1 MSIVAT
7 HWRENFSEF
16 MTFKIKT
23 AKLSDVILEQL
34 ENMILEGS
42 LAAGQKLPPERE
54 LAKQFEVSRP
64 SLREAIQKLEARGLV
79 TRRQGGGTYVTNQL
93 EGGMTDPLFELIS
106 KHPESQFDLLE
117 FRHAL
122 EGIAAYYA
130 ALRGTETDFSYISD
144 CFDKIAL
151 ETEIEAQAKAIN
163 AFHFAVAE
171 ASHNVVLL
179 HLIRGM
185 QSLLEQN
192 IQQNL
197 SVLIQKPEVKHQ
209 LAEHRKGLFDAVI
222 QGEPNIARDASNAHL
237 AFIEEALLEAGKEH
251 SRIERSLRRSQK
263 N

>member
-1 MSIVAT
+1 MSL
-7 HWRENFSEF
+7 
-16 MTFKIKT
+16 KIKA

-42 LAAGQKLPPERE
+42 LMPGEKLPPERE

-64 SLREAIQKLEARGLV
+64 SLREAIQKLEAKGLV
-79 TRRQGGGTYVTNQL
+79 TRRQGGGTYVKNQL
-93 EGGMTDPLFELIS
+93 EQGLTDPLFDLIS

-130 ALRGTETDFSYISD
+130 ALRGTETDFEKVQQS
-144 CFDKIAL
+144 FDNIADVHGDL
-151 ETEIEAQAKAIN
+151 EQKAKAIN

-179 HLIRGM
+179 HLVKGM

-192 IQQNL
+192 VLQNL
-197 SVLIQKPEVKHQ
+197 QVLVQKENVSEQ
-209 LAEHRKGLFDAVI
+209 LAEHRKLLMDAVI
-222 QGEPNIARDASNAHL
+222 EGNPEQARLASNAHL
-237 AFIEEALLEAGKEH
+237 AFIEEALLEADKER
-251 SRIERSLRRSQK
+251 SRIARSLRRTS
-263 N
+263 NNRVR

>member
-1 MSIVAT
+1 MSL
-7 HWRENFSEF
+7 
-16 MTFKIKT
+16 KIKA

-42 LAAGQKLPPERE
+42 LLPGAKLPPERE

-64 SLREAIQKLEARGLV
+64 SLREAIQKLEAKGLV
-79 TRRQGGGTYVTNQL
+79 TRRQGGGTYVKNQL
-93 EGGMTDPLFELIS
+93 EEGLTDPLFDLIS

-130 ALRGTETDFSYISD
+130 ALRGTENDFAKVQQS
-144 CFDKIAL
+144 FDNIA
-151 ETEIEAQAKAIN
+151 EIGDDLMQKARAIN

-179 HLIRGM
+179 HLVRGM

-192 IQQNL
+192 VLQNL
-197 SVLIQKPEVKHQ
+197 TVLVQKSDVSEQ
-209 LAEHRKGLFDAVI
+209 LGEHRKLLLDAVI
-222 QGEPNIARDASNAHL
+222 NGNPEQARLASNAHL
-237 AFIEEALLEAGKEH
+237 AFIEEALLEAGKER
-251 SRIERSLRRSQK
+251 SRIERSLRRTKQQ
-263 N
+263 